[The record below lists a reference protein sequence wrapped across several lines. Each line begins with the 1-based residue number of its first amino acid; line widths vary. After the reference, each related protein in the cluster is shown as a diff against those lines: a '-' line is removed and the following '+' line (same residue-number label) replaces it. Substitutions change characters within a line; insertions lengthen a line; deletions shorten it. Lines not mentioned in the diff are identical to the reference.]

1 MVFHRKTYQKLL
13 DWKKRSNGSTVILLN
28 GARRVG
34 KSFLC
39 EQFGKNEYKSMILI
53 DFGNVSNEVKDIF
66 ENDSANLDMFFTKLS
81 AFFNT
86 PLYKRE
92 ISSKELSSSE
102 LSSKELSLIIFD
114 EVQLYPHARQLLKYL
129 VADGRYDYIE
139 TGSLL
144 SLKQNIQDILIPS
157 EEEEIQMFPMDFEE
171 FLWAMGNETTIPLLV
186 SCFEQKKPLGQALHR
201 KVMNDFRQYM
211 LVGGMP
217 QAVSEYAQYKDFA
230 AADKIKKQ
238 ILTLYRADIAK
249 FAGIYKNKVT
259 SIFDALPGQLSKK
272 EKKYKLSSISKDAR
286 SRRYEDAFM
295 WLNDGMIANPCF
307 NATDPNVGL
316 ALSSDFSTQ
325 KLYMADTGLLV
336 THTFWDND
344 YSDNELYR
352 AILLDRLNIN
362 EGMLM
367 ENITAQMLRCGGHRL
382 FFYSRS
388 NNIDRKDS
396 IEVDFLIAKGKKLCP
411 VEVKSGN
418 YRFHSSLDK
427 FKHKFSK
434 LKLGD
439 SYIIYTK
446 DFMIKD
452 DIIHLP
458 VYMTMFL

>member
-39 EQFGKNEYKSMILI
+39 RQFGKNEYKSMILI
-53 DFGNVSNEVKDIF
+53 DFGNVSKEVKDIF

-86 PLYKRE
+86 PLYERKKV
-92 ISSKELSSSE
+92 STE

-171 FLWAMGNETTIPLLV
+171 FLRAMGNETTIPLLE
-186 SCFEQKKPLGQALHR
+186 SCYEQKKPLGQALHR

-217 QAVSEYAQYKDFA
+217 QVVSEYVQYHDFA

-238 ILTLYRADIAK
+238 ILTLYRSDIAK
-249 FAGIYKNKVT
+249 FAGTYKNKVT
-259 SIFDALPGQLSKK
+259 AIFDALPGYLSKK
-272 EKKYKLSSISKDAR
+272 EKKYKLSSIDKDAR

-316 ALSSDFSTQ
+316 ALSSDFTTQ

-352 AILLDRLNIN
+352 AILLDKLSIN
-362 EGMLM
+362 EGMLV
-367 ENITAQMLRCGGHRL
+367 ENIASQMLRSKGHRL

-388 NNIDRKDS
+388 DNLNRKNS
-396 IEVDFLIAKGKKLCP
+396 MEVDFLITKGKKICP
-411 VEVKSGN
+411 IEVKSGS

-427 FKHKFSK
+427 FRHKFSK